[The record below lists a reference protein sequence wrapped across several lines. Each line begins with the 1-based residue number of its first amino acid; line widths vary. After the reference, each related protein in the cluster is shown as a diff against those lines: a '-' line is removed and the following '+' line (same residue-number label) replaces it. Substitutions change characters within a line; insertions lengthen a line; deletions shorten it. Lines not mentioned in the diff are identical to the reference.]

1 MAHLRLA
8 TLRRLILLNINFRV
22 DLFSRIQFCH
32 VFSGF
37 TFVDKE
43 IYISLPGLIF
53 TVARY
58 IMWMMIAVNQRYFAK
73 LLKNY

>member
-22 DLFSRIQFCH
+22 DLFSRIQFCR